1 MGFSL
6 FYLSLFSLRIC
17 NNELIL
23 CSILKIQGGGQE
35 PESGQ
40 CSQPINI
47 SSSDGVAE
55 LENLLK
61 QKTFS
66 R

>member
-1 MGFSL
+1 M
-6 FYLSLFSLRIC
+6 C
-17 NNELIL
+17 NNELIFL
-23 CSILKIQGGGQE
+23 LHWLKSQGGGQE

-40 CSQPINI
+40 CSQPIN
-47 SSSDGVAE
+47 SSSNNAVAE